1 MDRNEQ
7 ILVLEMCRRALIQ
20 DCGTLA
26 DLPYELA
33 NTIANVYYRFF
44 ALEYEPEPSFTSIED
59 SIANVSERARILADH
74 HFAPKIVTA
83 LRQMIK
89 EAHPSYVEAFAEMF
103 VCQLKYRID
112 DAPEK
117 SLARLKVERFLKRP
131 AAKEFPGLGD
141 VLGLR

>member
-7 ILVLEMCRRALIQ
+7 MLLLETCRRALTQ
-20 DCGTLA
+20 DFGTLA

-44 ALEYEPEPSFTSIED
+44 ALQYEPEPSFKSIED
-59 SIANVSERARILADH
+59 SVANVSERARILLDH
-74 HFAPKIVTA
+74 HFAQKVVPA

-103 VCQLKYRID
+103 VCQIKYRID

-117 SLARLKVERFLKRP
+117 SLARLKIERLLKGP
-131 AAKEFPGLGD
+131 AAEELPGLVD
-141 VLGLR
+141 ALGLR